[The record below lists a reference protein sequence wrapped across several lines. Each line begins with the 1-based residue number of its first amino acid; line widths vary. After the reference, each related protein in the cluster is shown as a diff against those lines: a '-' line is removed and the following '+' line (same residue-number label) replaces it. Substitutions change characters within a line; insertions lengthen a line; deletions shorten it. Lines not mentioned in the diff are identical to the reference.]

1 MAWFSGAVNRQPD
14 TLQGVVMA
22 DSYFIK
28 RGATTKG
35 PFSLLQLQEFLKAQQ
50 LKAADMIS
58 VDAEGPWVRFASV
71 FYQVKQGIA
80 PSLPDPPE
88 VDIRDD
94 DYVDA
99 AREDDVR
106 VDDVRIEH
114 NYADDDYAD
123 ANYSDANYSDK
134 KHNKRRTHAEQATDF
149 VDRTQKQLDK
159 FGLGFLLNP
168 RQFLDAEIY
177 GFTDSDYPAL
187 AAAVRYYAYLAKL
200 VFYILRIVIVIYAA
214 IMSVLGSVG
223 IILSA
228 FSADSA
234 IEMVTGPFIAL
245 VMLVVGLALVLLT
258 TAMLLVLNNLGLI
271 LSLAGCEMIRVWV
284 RTERNTRTLNN

>member
-1 MAWFSGAVNRQPD
+1 
-14 TLQGVVMA
+14 MA

-35 PFSLLQLQEFLKAQQ
+35 PFSLSQLQEFLKTQQ

-58 VDAEGPWVRFASV
+58 VDTEGPWVRFASV

-80 PSLPDPPE
+80 PSLPDPLREDSGATEFDEPSFYGVQPSE
-88 VDIRDD
+88 TKLTFCKDCGKPISKRATSCPHCGTLVVDD
-94 DYVDA
+94 DYVD
-99 AREDDVR
+99 
-106 VDDVRIEH
+106 
-114 NYADDDYAD
+114 DDYVDEKQA
-123 ANYSDANYSDK
+123 
-134 KHNKRRTHAEQATDF
+134 KRRTHAEQATEF

-187 AAAVRYYAYLAKL
+187 AAAVRYYAFLAKL
-200 VFYILRIVIVIYAA
+200 VFYILRILIVLYAVLL
-214 IMSVLGSVG
+214 SVLGSVEIIGRG
-223 IILSA
+223 IIKVGSGT
-228 FSADSA
+228 A
-234 IEMVTGPFIAL
+234 ITMVTGPFTAL
-245 VMLVVGLALVLLT
+245 VILVVFLALVLLT

>member
-1 MAWFSGAVNRQPD
+1 
-14 TLQGVVMA
+14 MA

-28 RGATTKG
+28 RGEKSKG
-35 PFSLLQLQEFLKAQQ
+35 PFSLAQLQEFIKAQQ
-50 LKAADMIS
+50 LKSADMIS
-58 VDAEGPWVRFASV
+58 VGAEGPWVRFASV
-71 FYQVKQGIA
+71 FYEVKQGVA
-80 PSLPDPPE
+80 PSLPDPLG
-88 VDIRDD
+88 VDIHDDDHVDDDHVDD
-94 DYVDA
+94 DYVD
-99 AREDDVR
+99 
-106 VDDVRIEH
+106 
-114 NYADDDYAD
+114 DDYEDEKQA
-123 ANYSDANYSDK
+123 
-134 KHNKRRTHAEQATDF
+134 KRHTHAEQATEF

-177 GFTDSDYPAL
+177 GFTDSDYPSL
-187 AAAVRYYAYLAKL
+187 AAAVRYYAFLAKL
-200 VFYILRIVIVIYAA
+200 VFYILRIVIVLYAV
-214 IMSVLGSVG
+214 ILSVLGSVG

-234 IEMVTGPFIAL
+234 IKMVTGPIIAL
-245 VMLVVGLALVLLT
+245 VMLVVFLALVLLT